1 MKKNKILL
9 LTTLVVFV
17 LASFSTASLWAD
29 EKKEDD
35 DFSGSFMMGYR
46 MVDVEGVETKYMEDI
61 NLEKGPRLFHFK
73 LHFAPQGKL
82 KKLFDYMDLRIY
94 NFGGDPFESMGI
106 DVGKYNKYQFK
117 YDRRKSTYFYSD
129 MLAGHDFHTFDFER
143 INDSGYL
150 KVWLGKKA
158 HAFMDFNRYTKK
170 GASVTTL
177 DMGRVE
183 FEFDKPIDE
192 ESTEITLGFDY
203 SCKGF
208 SFVLQEKIQDYE
220 NANSMFLPGYA
231 DGGSGA
237 RYPTALNYFH
247 LNQPY
252 DMEGYTHSARFTA
265 VPFKNFML
273 RGSLQITKQ
282 DTDFSYFE
290 DAAGLDYLGGDVMY
304 ANSGAGNFTRK
315 IQLYDLDFTYI
326 FSNKFALVGAARYNN
341 FDQEGS
347 ITTNGETTGMTL
359 KYETGGVEAG
369 LQFQPSATFGITLG
383 YRFER
388 RDVEDEVEI
397 SDVNEPTDR
406 TGIFGNIKWSFYK
419 KCYLTAD
426 YQYGTYDNPFTL
438 ISPTDFHRFRLTAK
452 CHFKK
457 VYVSGSYLY
466 NKSESDQDGTM
477 WEANKNQLNLRIGFH
492 DKKVK
497 WSAGYSLIDVTRKGD
512 RTVYYPPAWT
522 GGEGNFMWDILYE
535 GKSNLFDAYLHFYLD
550 KAWGLGGY
558 FNYYENKGSWE
569 LTRTTLK
576 AFLKHTFQNGFIG
589 QLGYRLVDFKEKE
602 FGYNDYK
609 ANIFEISFGYKW

>member
-9 LTTLVVFV
+9 ITTLVVFV

-46 MVDVEGVETKYMEDI
+46 MVDIEGVETKYMEDI

-106 DVGKYNKYQFK
+106 DVGKYNQYQFK
-117 YDRRKSTYFYSD
+117 YDRRKSAYFYSD

-143 INDSGYL
+143 INDSGFL

-192 ESTEITLGFDY
+192 ESTEITLGIDY

-304 ANSGAGNFTRK
+304 ANSGSGNFTRK

-347 ITTNGETTGMTL
+347 LTANGETTDMTL

-369 LQFQPSATFGITLG
+369 LQFQPSATLGITLG

-388 RDVEDEVEI
+388 RDIEDEVEI
-397 SDVNEPTDR
+397 SEVNEPTDR
-406 TGIFGNIKWSFYK
+406 TGIFGNIKWSFSK

-438 ISPTDFHRFRLTAK
+438 ISPTDFHRFRLTGK
-452 CHFKK
+452 CYFKK
-457 VYVSGSYLY
+457 FYVSGSYLF
-466 NKSESDQDGTM
+466 NKSQSDQDGTM
-477 WEANKNQLNLRIGFH
+477 WESNKNQLNLRIGFH

-497 WSAGYSLIDVTRKGD
+497 WSAGYSLIDVTREGD

-522 GGEGNFMWDILYE
+522 GGEGSFMWDILYE